1 MLNMGDNNK
10 ESLANCMEKL
20 KALEQKQRERL
31 AKAICNPSTRF
42 AITPNGIDWE
52 HRRYEIAK
60 ELMQGICITKNT
72 GSFKSIA
79 KWSIEGA
86 DELIR
91 QLKEKTE

>member
-1 MLNMGDNNK
+1 MMSEFD
-10 ESLANCMEKL
+10 SIEKQL
-20 KALEQKQRERL
+20 TALGQEQKEKL

-42 AITPNGIDWE
+42 AITPNDIDWE
-52 HRRYEIAK
+52 QRRYEIAK
-60 ELMQGICITKNT
+60 ELMKGICITNNT

-91 QLKEKTE
+91 QLKEQTE